1 MDPRDAETA
10 KWLGNVIDAGESSH
24 YLPASNLTHDQVTA
38 TSAAAIA
45 SEGKAGNAVKAS
57 QTTIIARNA
66 AVEATNEG
74 QVAPP
79 IIGQSR
85 SKSSGLVASGGLHPS
100 SSSGSRLI
108 L

>member
-45 SEGKAGNAVKAS
+45 SEGKTGTVVVKS
-57 QTTIIARNA
+57 QTTIARVA
-66 AVEATNEG
+66 AVEATNDV
-74 QVAPP
+74 QLAAP
-79 IIGQSR
+79 IVGQSR
-85 SKSSGLVASGGLHPS
+85 SKSSNLVASGM
-100 SSSGSRLI
+100 
-108 L
+108 